1 MKRIIFTSIFI
12 SVFLFTVS
20 AQKRSRFKG
29 IITFSISL
37 ESPNLPPEAIAMM
50 KGAEMVVYIDG
61 DKRRVDLNMSVQ
73 NASVII
79 DDKAKTMANLIAI
92 AGKKYLI
99 NMNEEEIK
107 KEEALEPT
115 PQFKYTDEVKKIA
128 GYECKK
134 VEIAT
139 KDAYGKDLVSYAY
152 CTNEIP
158 EFEIK
163 NPIKGLKGFPMEYS
177 TSEMGVIM
185 AFTTKSVKKEKVDA
199 GKFTVPEGYTSITA
213 EEFQKLMSQS
223 AQPQ

>member
-1 MKRIIFTSIFI
+1 MKKITFTSLFVALFIFTS
-12 SVFLFTVS
+12 S
-20 AQKRSRFKG
+20 AQKKSRFKG
-29 IITFSISL
+29 IVTFSISL

-61 DKRRVDLNMSVQ
+61 DKRRVDLNMSIQ

-79 DDKAKTMANLIAI
+79 DDKAKTMANLMEI

-107 KEEALEPT
+107 NEEAQEPT

-134 VEIAT
+134 VEITT
-139 KDAYGKDLVSYAY
+139 KDVYGKDLVSYAY

-185 AFTTKSVKKEKVDA
+185 AFTTKSVTTEKIDA
-199 GKFTVPEGYTSITA
+199 VKFAVPEGYTSITT
-213 EEFQKLMSQS
+213 EEFQKLMSQM